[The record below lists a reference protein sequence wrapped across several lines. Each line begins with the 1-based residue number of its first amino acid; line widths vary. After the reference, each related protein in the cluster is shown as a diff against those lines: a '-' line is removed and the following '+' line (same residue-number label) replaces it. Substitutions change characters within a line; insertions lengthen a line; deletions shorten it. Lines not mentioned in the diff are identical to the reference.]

1 MALISQFSAFSYKGR
16 ALSFPQASLCHAV
29 ERKRAGNVGKE
40 KGQEGGARPLSSVP
54 HEPSCFLFLTSSAL
68 FTCLIILFSF
78 LEYHW
83 QPLRKREN
91 QARTIF
97 FKIRKNKQTNKCSKA
112 GRDITR
118 TWWTL
123 VLSEHG
129 PYFHTRVLGESA
141 KRQSADT
148 FTRHRRISAVDQC
161 CIISAELTTQEQWWW
176 WWWQWWWWWH
186 FFRRR
191 SSFFFL
197 LSIDALQK
205 FNRNENHS

>member
-54 HEPSCFLFLTSSAL
+54 HEPSCFLFLTSSAP
-68 FTCLIILFSF
+68 FTCLINIIIFIF
-78 LEYHW
+78 GI
-83 QPLRKREN
+83 PLAASAEERKSG
-91 QARTIF
+91 QDDF
-97 FKIRKNKQTNKCSKA
+97 FQDPKKQTNKCSKA

>member
-40 KGQEGGARPLSSVP
+40 KGQEGGVRPLSSVP
-54 HEPSCFLFLTSSAL
+54 HEPSCFLFLTSSAP
-68 FTCLIILFSF
+68 FTCLIIIFIF
-78 LEYHW
+78 GI
-83 QPLRKREN
+83 PLAASAEERKSG
-91 QARTIF
+91 QDDF
-97 FKIRKNKQTNKCSKA
+97 FQDPKKQTNKQTNKCSKA

-148 FTRHRRISAVDQC
+148 FTRHRRIRSVLYHIRRTYNTRAMMVVMMAVMMVM
-161 CIISAELTTQEQWWW
+161 T
-176 WWWQWWWWWH
+176 
-186 FFRRR
+186 
-191 SSFFFL
+191 L
-197 LSIDALQK
+197 LSATFFVLLFTVDWRSAKIQP
-205 FNRNENHS
+205 

>member
-16 ALSFPQASLCHAV
+16 ALSFPQASLCRAV

-40 KGQEGGARPLSSVP
+40 KGQEGGVRPLSSVP
-54 HEPSCFLFLTSSAL
+54 HEPSCFLFLTSSAP

-148 FTRHRRISAVDQC
+148 FTRHRRIRSVLYHISRTYNTRAMMVVMMAVMMVM
-161 CIISAELTTQEQWWW
+161 T
-176 WWWQWWWWWH
+176 
-186 FFRRR
+186 
-191 SSFFFL
+191 L
-197 LSIDALQK
+197 LSATFFVLLFTVDWRSAKIQP
-205 FNRNENHS
+205 

>member
-40 KGQEGGARPLSSVP
+40 KGQEGGVRPLSSVP
-54 HEPSCFLFLTSSAL
+54 HEPSCFLFLTSSAP

-148 FTRHRRISAVDQC
+148 LLYHISRTYNTRAMMVVMMAVMMVM
-161 CIISAELTTQEQWWW
+161 T
-176 WWWQWWWWWH
+176 
-186 FFRRR
+186 
-191 SSFFFL
+191 L
-197 LSIDALQK
+197 LSATFFVLLFTVDWRSAKIQP
-205 FNRNENHS
+205 

>member
-40 KGQEGGARPLSSVP
+40 KGQEGGVRPLSSVP
-54 HEPSCFLFLTSSAL
+54 HEPSCFLFLTSSAP
-68 FTCLIILFSF
+68 FTCLIILFF
-78 LEYHW
+78 IFGI
-83 QPLRKREN
+83 PLAASAEERKSG
-91 QARTIF
+91 QDDF
-97 FKIRKNKQTNKCSKA
+97 FQDQKKQTNKQTNKCSKA
-112 GRDITR
+112 GRDIMR

-148 FTRHRRISAVDQC
+148 FTRHRRIRSVLYHISRTYNTRAMMVVMMAVMMVM
-161 CIISAELTTQEQWWW
+161 T
-176 WWWQWWWWWH
+176 
-186 FFRRR
+186 
-191 SSFFFL
+191 L
-197 LSIDALQK
+197 LSATFFVLLFTVDW
-205 FNRNENHS
+205 HSAKIQP